1 MHKTKRTAD
10 LPLTVFHGGGDSLYI
25 PATEAERNEMLARIG
40 IQSIDEL
47 FESIPAEYRLES
59 LLDLPRGLSE
69 YELTHHLTGLSK
81 KNQSAGDA
89 VCFLGG
95 GCYDHFVPAVVDVI
109 SSRPEYYT
117 AYTPYQPEVSQGT
130 LQTAFE
136 FQTMICELTGLDVSN
151 ASLYEGATA
160 AVEGINL
167 AIGATGRT
175 KKVIV
180 SEAVHPEYRQT
191 IATYFANLPTEV
203 VTIPA
208 PNGRTDLAA
217 LEALLDEETA
227 GILIQSPNFFGI
239 IEPVDEIATLA
250 KEKGALTIQGFD
262 PLSLG
267 LLKRPGHLGVDVAIA
282 EGQGLGTPMSF
293 GGPFLGLFAC
303 RLDQVRRVP
312 GRIVGET
319 VDRRGNRCFV
329 LTLQTREQH
338 IRREKATSNI
348 CTNQGLLALRSAV
361 YLALMG
367 PQGMKELSELCWHKA
382 HYAASQLAQLPG
394 VKLRYDAPF
403 FKEFVIELPSS
414 ADEYVQP
421 MLDRGFHAGVPLG
434 QWYPGSERSLL
445 VAVTEKRTKAEIDAL
460 VAAWREVL
468 SIV

>member
-1 MHKTKRTAD
+1 MEFIRE
-10 LPLTVFHGGGDSLYI
+10 GDSLYI
-25 PATEAERNEMLARIG
+25 PATEEERQQMLARIG
-40 IQSIDEL
+40 IGSIDEL
-47 FESIPAEYRLES
+47 FDSIPAEYRLDS
-59 LLDLPRGLSE
+59 LLNLPRGLSE
-69 YELTHHLTGLSK
+69 YELTHHLTSLSK
-81 KNQSAGDA
+81 MNVPAGDA

-95 GCYDHFVPAVVDVI
+95 GCYDHFVPAVVDVV
-109 SSRPEYYT
+109 SSRSEYYT

-130 LQTAFE
+130 LQTSFE

-180 SEAVHPEYRQT
+180 SEAVNPEYRQT
-191 IATYFANLPTEV
+191 IATYFANLPTEI

-208 PNGRTDLAA
+208 PSGKTDLAA
-217 LEALLDEETA
+217 LEAALDDQTA

-239 IEPVDEIATLA
+239 VEPVEEFATLA
-250 KEKGALTIQGFD
+250 KEKGALTIQAFD

-267 LLKRPGHLGVDVAIA
+267 LLRRPGHLGVDVAIA
-282 EGQGLGTPMSF
+282 EGQGLGTPMSY

-303 RLDQVRRVP
+303 RIDQVRRVP

-319 VDRRGNRCFV
+319 LDRKGNRCFV

-348 CTNQGLLALRSAV
+348 CTNQGLLALRAAV

-367 PQGMKELSELCWHKA
+367 PQGMKEVSELCWHKA
-382 HYAASQLAQLPG
+382 HYAAEELAKIPG
-394 VKLRYDAPF
+394 IKRRFDAPF
-403 FKEFVIELPSS
+403 FKEFVIDLPGP
-414 ADEYVQP
+414 ADQYLEA
-421 MLDRGFHAGVPLG
+421 MLERGFHAGVPLG
-434 QWYPGSERSLL
+434 KWYANAENSLL
-445 VAVTEKRTKAEIDAL
+445 VAITEKRTKEEIDAL
-460 VAAWREVL
+460 VAAWRDVL
-468 SIV
+468 TAR